1 VVTAL
6 IIHNHR
12 FAALSILSPNE
23 FNVGVSCGLSIS
35 AALLGFVIS
44 TVYKSLN
51 QSCRQQLHH
60 IVVHNSTATTTS
72 QPTTFGLLDYLCE
85 NQKAPFTA
93 LCFWSGLSAWLNILV
108 IALLLVGKSQITQY
122 YSSTSSNQYESIG
135 AITPDHH
142 HDFEEAFRR
151 QQAQILGEQQARE
164 IANRSSAFVGDYA
177 NVPEVTTTSSRSG
190 ETASLTPRVL
200 SV

>member
-1 VVTAL
+1 VSVVTAL

-44 TVYKSLN
+44 TIYKSLN
-51 QSCRQQLHH
+51 QFCRLQLHH
-60 IVVHNSTATTTS
+60 IVHNTTATTTS
-72 QPTTFGLLDYLCE
+72 SGILDYLCE
-85 NQKAPFTA
+85 NRKAPFTA

-108 IALLLVGKSQITQY
+108 IAMLIVGKSQITQY
-122 YSSTSSNQYESIG
+122 YSSSSNQYESIG
-135 AITPDHH
+135 AITPDHHHH

-177 NVPEVTTTSSRSG
+177 NVPEVTTTASSRSG